1 MGAKAMSNI
10 KSKFKPFLSLL
21 IVAGSLLLSSCGTD
35 PNYSKV
41 TPAATTIAPLAPVA
55 DTLPEYKVQIGDVLD
70 VSFYLNPEF
79 NETVTVRPDGMI
91 STKIIEEMYVYNKTV
106 KDINNQVKAAYARE
120 LKDPR
125 VNTIVRSFAPIR
137 IYVSGEVNAPGEY
150 VVVGQ
155 ALTLTQAIARA
166 GGVKNS
172 ALWDKVIILRR
183 GAGEKEVAYQ
193 ADYYAATQGGDASK
207 DVRLAADDVVYVPRT
222 GVDETYIKY
231 QQHFQQ
237 FVNPSTG
244 ASIGAAYTIK

>member
-1 MGAKAMSNI
+1 MSNI

-91 STKIIEEMYVYNKTV
+91 STKIIEEMYVYNKTI
-106 KDINNQVKAAYARE
+106 KEINALLKKAYAKE
-120 LKDPR
+120 LKDPY
-125 VNTIVRSFAPIR
+125 VHTVVRSFAPIR

-172 ALWDKVIILRR
+172 ALWDKILILRR
-183 GAGEKEVAYQ
+183 GASEKEQVFI
-193 ADYYAATQGGDASK
+193 ADYYGATQGGDPAK
-207 DVRLAADDVVYVPRT
+207 DIRLAADDVVYVPRT
-222 GVDETYIKY
+222 GVDEEFIKY

-237 FVNPSTG
+237 FVSPSTG
-244 ASIGAAYTIK
+244 ASVGASYAIK

>member
-1 MGAKAMSNI
+1 MNAHI
-10 KSKFKPFLSLL
+10 KTKILPLL
-21 IVAGSLLLSSCGTD
+21 IVAVSLLLSSCSTD
-35 PNYSKV
+35 PGYPEIASA
-41 TPAATTIAPLAPVA
+41 PTTIAPEAPVA
-55 DTLPEYKVQIGDVLD
+55 DKLPEYKVQIGDVLD

-91 STKIIEEMYVYNKTV
+91 STKIIEEMFVYNKSI
-106 KDINNQVKAAYARE
+106 KEINAMLKMAYTQE

-137 IYVSGEVNAPGEY
+137 IYVSGEVNTPGEY

-183 GAGEKEVAYQ
+183 GAGEKEQAFI
-193 ADYYAATQGGDASK
+193 ADYRAATQGGDPTK
-207 DVRLAADDVVYVPRT
+207 DVRLAADDVIYVPRT
-222 GVDETYIKY
+222 GIDETYIKY

-237 FVNPSTG
+237 FVNPSASVG
-244 ASIGAAYTIK
+244 ASYAIRN